1 VRKYLFFSFF
11 FLFFLSIVLCS
22 KLNIPAKTYAQANA
36 NLRSEEGLLAKIIH
50 AEAKGEPYLGKV
62 AVGAVIINRTKN
74 PSFPNTIAGVVYQP
88 QAFEPV
94 ANGTI
99 NQPAGEDAKRAARE
113 ALAGSDPTG
122 GCIYFYNPATA
133 KSPWI
138 WSRQIVKKI
147 GKHNFAK

>member
-1 VRKYLFFSFF
+1 MKKCLFFTFIISFIVSV
-11 FLFFLSIVLCS
+11 FLASN
-22 KLNIPAKTYAQANA
+22 LNIPTKTYAQANA
-36 NLRSEEGLLAKIIH
+36 NLRSEEGLLSKIIH

-62 AVGAVIINRTKN
+62 AVGAVIINRTKS

-133 KSPWI
+133 KSKWI
-138 WSRQIVKKI
+138 WSRPIVKKI

>member
-1 VRKYLFFSFF
+1 MLQVIS
-11 FLFFLSIVLCS
+11 
-22 KLNIPAKTYAQANA
+22 
-36 NLRSEEGLLAKIIH
+36 GLLSKIIH

-99 NQPAGEDAKRAARE
+99 NQPAGEDSKRAARE

-133 KSPWI
+133 KSKWI
-138 WSRQIVKKI
+138 WSRPIVKKI

>member
-1 VRKYLFFSFF
+1 MKKYLFSIFIISFI
-11 FLFFLSIVLCS
+11 LSVIILS
-22 KLNIPAKTYAQANA
+22 SLGIPSQTYAQANA
-36 NLRSEEGLLAKIIH
+36 NLRSEEGLLSKIIH

-133 KSPWI
+133 KSKWI
-138 WSRQIVKKI
+138 WSRPIVKKI

>member
-1 VRKYLFFSFF
+1 MKKHLFYICISL
-11 FLFFLSIVLCS
+11 FLLSILAS
-22 KLNIPAKTYAQANA
+22 SLLHIPQKTYAQANT

-62 AVGAVIINRTKN
+62 AVGAVIINRTKS

-99 NQPAGEDAKRAARE
+99 NQPAGEDAKRAAKE

-122 GCIYFYNPATA
+122 GCLYFYNPATA

>member
-1 VRKYLFFSFF
+1 VKK
-11 FLFFLSIVLCS
+11 FLFFIFVISFILSIVIS
-22 KLNIPAKTYAQANA
+22 SNLNIPPKTYAQINS

-62 AVGAVIINRTKN
+62 AVGAVIINRTKS

-122 GCIYFYNPATA
+122 GCLYFYNPATA
-133 KSPWI
+133 KSKWI
-138 WSRQIVKKI
+138 WSRPIVKKI

>member
-1 VRKYLFFSFF
+1 MKK
-11 FLFFLSIVLCS
+11 FLFFIFVISFILSIVIS
-22 KLNIPAKTYAQANA
+22 SNLNIPPKTYAQINS

-62 AVGAVIINRTKN
+62 AVGAVIINRTKS

-122 GCIYFYNPATA
+122 GCLYFYNPATA
-133 KSPWI
+133 KSKWI
-138 WSRQIVKKI
+138 WSRPIVKKI

>member
-1 VRKYLFFSFF
+1 MKKYLLFSF
-11 FLFFLSIVLCS
+11 LFSFIFSIIILCT
-22 KLNIPAKTYAQANA
+22 LNIPPTTYAQANT
-36 NLRSEEGLLAKIIH
+36 NLRSEEGLLSKIIH

-99 NQPAGEDAKRAARE
+99 NQPAGEESKKAARE

-122 GCIYFYNPATA
+122 GCLYFYNPATA
-133 KSPWI
+133 KSKWI
-138 WSRQIVKKI
+138 WSRPIIKKI

>member
-1 VRKYLFFSFF
+1 VKKYLFFSFIF
-11 FLFFLSIVLCS
+11 SFILSVIIS
-22 KLNIPAKTYAQANA
+22 STLNIPAKSYAQPNA
-36 NLRSEEGLLAKIIH
+36 NLRSEEGLLSKIIH

-133 KSPWI
+133 KSKWI
-138 WSRQIVKKI
+138 WSRPIVKKI